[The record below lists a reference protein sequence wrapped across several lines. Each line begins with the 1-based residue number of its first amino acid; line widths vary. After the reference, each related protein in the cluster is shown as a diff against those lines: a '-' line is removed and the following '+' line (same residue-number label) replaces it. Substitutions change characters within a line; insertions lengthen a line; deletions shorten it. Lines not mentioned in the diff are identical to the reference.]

1 MERAEEI
8 FVAVNRWLMIVILSA
23 MSVIVFANV
32 FSRYVTSN
40 SIVWA
45 DEVARYLMIW
55 LTFLGAGMALRFGGH
70 VAITNLMDAIP
81 TRAQQVLRAA
91 IVLLLLAFFGLM
103 ISISWSLAARV
114 QFQLTPATRI
124 PFSYVYAALPVGFA
138 LMAIHLLLIVK
149 SYVTANRFRNATG
162 VPGDMAAGVGG

>member
-1 MERAEEI
+1 
-8 FVAVNRWLMIVILSA
+8 MIVILSA
-23 MSVIVFANV
+23 MSVIVFTNV
-32 FSRYVTSN
+32 TSRYLTSF

-55 LTFLGAGMALRFGGH
+55 LTFLGSGMALRFGGH

-81 TRAQQVLRAA
+81 TRAQQVLRAGIA
-91 IVLLLLAFFGLM
+91 LLLLAFFMLM
-103 ISISWSLAARV
+103 IWIGWSLAARV

-124 PFSYVYAALPVGFA
+124 PFSYVYAAIPVGFA

-149 SYVTANRFRNATG
+149 SYVSANRFRDAANIPGSLATG
-162 VPGDMAAGVGG
+162 VGG